1 MPLYETKP
9 PESVLPAARA
19 SAVPVVAVAA
29 VAAAAVVV
37 VVVVVVAVV
46 AAVVVVVVPEET
58 PRPRLTCV
66 DVSLGEAS
74 PTQPSGGGVHG
85 RRISSDLCFRFEF
98 LCACVYNVF
107 LCLRA

>member
-19 SAVPVVAVAA
+19 SAVRVVAVAA

-37 VVVVVVAVV
+37 AAV

>member
-1 MPLYETKP
+1 MVPLYETKQ
-9 PESVLPAARA
+9 PESVLPVARA

-37 VVVVVVAVV
+37 AVVAV
-46 AAVVVVVVPEET
+46 VVVVVVPEET
-58 PRPRLTCV
+58 PLPRRMCV

-107 LCLRA
+107 VCLNA